1 MTNKIR
7 TIHYGLGSIGSGMAR
22 LAAQRSKQRT
32 CLEIVGGI
40 DVDEQ
45 KVGRDMG
52 EVIGLGQPLG
62 LPVSSDPAAVFSQ
75 TEADVVLHSTGSY
88 LEQVR
93 PQLVEIIE
101 AGLNVVSTCEE
112 LAYPQAQHPALT
124 EELDALARKHGVTVL
139 GTGVN
144 PGFAQDTIAIVATGV
159 CQDVRHIQVT
169 RIVEAGERR
178 LQLQRKVGAGLTV
191 AEFEEKVK
199 KREIR
204 HVGLKESATMVAHA
218 LGWQLDRVEE
228 TIEPVIAEKP
238 VKSQF
243 VAVKEGQVSGVHQVA
258 RGFKGG
264 QELIVLHLYMHLGA
278 ENPGDSVVIEGRPDI
293 ELTIKGIHGDL
304 ATAAMAVNAV
314 PRVVSAPPGLVTM
327 KDLPLVCAWLGD

>member
-7 TIHYGLGSIGSGMAR
+7 TIHYGLGSIGSGIAR
-22 LAAQRSKQRT
+22 LAAQRAS
-32 CLEIVGGI
+32 LEIVGGI

-62 LPVSSDPAAVFSQ
+62 LRVSSNPAAVFSQ
-75 TEADVVLHSTGSY
+75 TEADVVLHSTSSY
-88 LEQVR
+88 VEQVR

-112 LAYPQAQHPALT
+112 LDRLAQKYA
-124 EELDALARKHGVTVL
+124 VTVL

-144 PGFAQDTIAIVATGV
+144 PGFAQDAIAIAASGV
-159 CQDVRHIQVT
+159 CQDVKHIKVT

-191 AEFEEKVK
+191 AEFEEKAA

-204 HVGLKESATMVAHA
+204 HVGLEESATMVAHA
-218 LGWQLDRVEE
+218 LGWQLDKVEE
-228 TIEPVIAEKP
+228 TIEPVVAEEP

-243 VAVKEGQVSGVHQVA
+243 VEVKEGQVSGIHQVA

-264 QELIVLHLYMHLGA
+264 QELIVLHLYMHIGA
-278 ENPGDSVVIEGRPDI
+278 ENPGDSVVIEGTPDI

-314 PRVVSAPPGLVTM
+314 PKVVNAPPGLVTM
-327 KDLPLVCAWLGD
+327 KDLPLVCASLGD